1 MLVLLSESVAMRMR
15 DLGSKC
21 NVVEIYVRDNELS
34 GFTRR
39 RKLDNPTNVSIEIA
53 RIAFDLFKRNYS
65 WPKPLRGIGVRGAD
79 LLPRRLCSTIGL
91 FLQRGKAREAGTH
104 R

>member
-1 MLVLLSESVAMRMR
+1 MRMR

-79 LLPRRLCSTIGL
+79 LSRGHPAPAIRLPQCTAAGRVHRPRFGRHQRLRRP
-91 FLQRGKAREAGTH
+91 
-104 R
+104 